1 MKGYTLKSIRAAL
14 LSFFFLIFTGCAS
27 MDSISLDSLSLDK
40 ISLPKLPS
48 FKFGSDEQW
57 PSYGKNLTNQRFS
70 TLTQI
75 NQDNVKNLELAW
87 KFKSGVA
94 ATFQASPL
102 VINNVMFISLPHNHV
117 VALDAKTG
125 KELWRYN
132 HKKRDSWRMC
142 CGPANRGLAYS
153 SNKIFIGT
161 VDARLVALDAKTGK
175 KIWDI
180 DVADNDNKFESSN
193 SLSQSDSKSQK
204 DVYGQTGVGIAM
216 APVTYKDLVIV
227 GITGV
232 GYGLHVDTPRPD
244 APMGAVIGVDGRF
257 GRPGFLAAY
266 NIQTGKR
273 VWQFDT
279 IPSEGW
285 EGKFRE
291 TIEGNISLNRNIAQE
306 KESLKN
312 NKEAWKYG
320 GGSAWSTPAIDEEA
334 NTLYFGTGNPSPQ
347 MNDISRPGDNLYT
360 VSLVA
365 LDATSGK
372 LKWFYQQVPHDVW
385 GYDVASPPVLFE
397 YKKDGKTISAV
408 GQASKTGWYYI
419 HNRITGDLLAKTEPF
434 VPQKNLFAKAT
445 AEGTVLYPGIL
456 GGANWGPTSL
466 DEKNQIAFVSA
477 IHAPIKYTLVD
488 EPARDDLPAIRYASS
503 EPTQDERWGLLSAI
517 DLNSKKIKWQV
528 KTPQPLTGGLLATE
542 GNLVFM
548 GEGNGNFNAYDA
560 KNGKLLW
567 TNKVDAGVNAP
578 PISYEIDGTQYIAVA
593 AGGNSIFGFKEGDNI
608 LVYKLK

>member
-1 MKGYTLKSIRAAL
+1 
-14 LSFFFLIFTGCAS
+14 
-27 MDSISLDSLSLDK
+27 
-40 ISLPKLPS
+40 
-48 FKFGSDEQW
+48 
-57 PSYGKNLTNQRFS
+57 
-70 TLTQI
+70 
-75 NQDNVKNLELAW
+75 
-87 KFKSGVA
+87 
-94 ATFQASPL
+94 
-102 VINNVMFISLPHNHV
+102 
-117 VALDAKTG
+117 
-125 KELWRYN
+125 
-132 HKKRDSWRMC
+132 
-142 CGPANRGLAYS
+142 
-153 SNKIFIGT
+153 
-161 VDARLVALDAKTGK
+161 
-175 KIWDI
+175 
-180 DVADNDNKFESSN
+180 
-193 SLSQSDSKSQK
+193 
-204 DVYGQTGVGIAM
+204 
-216 APVTYKDLVIV
+216 
-227 GITGV
+227 
-232 GYGLHVDTPRPD
+232 
-244 APMGAVIGVDGRF
+244 MGAVIGVDGRF

-285 EGKFRE
+285 EGQFRE
-291 TIEGNISLNRNIAQE
+291 TIEGNISLNRNIPYE

-320 GGSAWSTPAIDEEA
+320 GGSAWSTPAIDAEA

-365 LDATSGK
+365 LDATTGK

-397 YKKDGKTISAV
+397 YKKDGKTIPAV

-419 HNRITGDLLAKTEPF
+419 HNRITGDLLAKSEPF

-445 AEGTVLYPGIL
+445 TEGTVLYPGIL

-517 DLNSKKIKWQV
+517 DLNTKKIKWQV

-560 KNGKLLW
+560 KTGKLLW

-578 PISYEIDGTQYIAVA
+578 PISYEIDGTQYVAVA